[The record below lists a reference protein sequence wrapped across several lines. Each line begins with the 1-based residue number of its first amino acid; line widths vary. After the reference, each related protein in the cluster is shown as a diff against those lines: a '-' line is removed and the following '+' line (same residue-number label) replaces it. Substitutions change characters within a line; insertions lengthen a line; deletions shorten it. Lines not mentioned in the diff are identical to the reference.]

1 MSSETFCLK
10 WNNFQENIRIS
21 FAELRDDN
29 DLSDATLAC
38 EDKELEAHKVVLSSC
53 SPFFKRLL
61 KSTSKHQHPIIYMR
75 GLKADQLKAVV
86 NFIYYGEVNIVQ
98 EKLEAFLELAN
109 ELELKGLMGTDA
121 EEIEINTKDPP
132 TNLEPKTELETNR
145 SQPKKVS
152 QARQTLVPTTEFK
165 TKTKKVHI
173 DEDTFQKR
181 DTLFERSDYG
191 ILTCIVCSFTS
202 SSRGISHNEVIH
214 IS

>member
-1 MSSETFCLK
+1 MLVDTK
-10 WNNFQENIRIS
+10 RKKNFGPPPLFHS
-21 FAELRDDN
+21 V
-29 DLSDATLAC
+29 TLAC
-38 EDKELEAHKVVLSSC
+38 EDLELEAHKVILSSC

-61 KSTSKHQHPIIYMR
+61 WSTSKHQHPFIYMR
-75 GLKADQLKAVV
+75 GLKADQLKAVID
-86 NFIYYGEVNIVQ
+86 FFYYGEVNIVQ